1 MKFNVKEFVAEK
13 AASWVIEIVILA
25 IVATVTISEVRKT
38 NEQTREMLTAVSS
51 FAAQY
56 QGQAG
61 EAVENVLHEVA
72 TVEVEGSIDAGGLGD
87 AAKDA
92 VSGFFG
98 KKEEAANDT
107 RCETMANEVVRKS
120 DSVRPN
126 SNSGNETLYHIVYAE
141 CRKAA
146 D

>member
-1 MKFNVKEFVAEK
+1 MKFNVKEFVANNI
-13 AASWVIEIVILA
+13 ASWIIEIVILSL
-25 IVATVTISEVRKT
+25 VAFITIGEVRKT
-38 NEQTREMLTAVSS
+38 NEQTREMLTAISE

-72 TVEVEGSIDAGGLGD
+72 TIEVEGSVDAKDLGE

-98 KKEEAANDT
+98 KAPVEED
-107 RCETMANEVVRKS
+107 EEQ
-120 DSVRPN
+120 D
-126 SNSGNETLYHIVYAE
+126 
-141 CRKAA
+141 
-146 D
+146 

>member
-1 MKFNVKEFVAEK
+1 MKFNVKEFVANNI
-13 AASWVIEIVILA
+13 ASWVIEIVILS

-38 NEQTREMLTAVSS
+38 NEQTREMLTAVSN

-72 TVEVEGSIDAGGLGD
+72 TIEVEGSVDAKDLGE
-87 AAKDA
+87 AAKEA

-98 KKEEAANDT
+98 RKPKDEDEEQD
-107 RCETMANEVVRKS
+107 
-120 DSVRPN
+120 
-126 SNSGNETLYHIVYAE
+126 
-141 CRKAA
+141 
-146 D
+146 